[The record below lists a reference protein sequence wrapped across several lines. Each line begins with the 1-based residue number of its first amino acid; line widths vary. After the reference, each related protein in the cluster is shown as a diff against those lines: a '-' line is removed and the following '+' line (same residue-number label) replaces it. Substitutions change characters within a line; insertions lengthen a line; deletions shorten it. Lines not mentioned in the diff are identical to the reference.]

1 MIVFKSRVL
10 VLFKMLAIFLLRAID
25 LSYEKTI
32 KDIKLK
38 KYSEL
43 TKAFETNYK

>member
-10 VLFKMLAIFLLRAID
+10 VLFKMLAIFLLTAID

-32 KDIKLK
+32 KDIKLQIN
-38 KYSEL
+38 SEII
-43 TKAFETNYK
+43 KAYESNYK